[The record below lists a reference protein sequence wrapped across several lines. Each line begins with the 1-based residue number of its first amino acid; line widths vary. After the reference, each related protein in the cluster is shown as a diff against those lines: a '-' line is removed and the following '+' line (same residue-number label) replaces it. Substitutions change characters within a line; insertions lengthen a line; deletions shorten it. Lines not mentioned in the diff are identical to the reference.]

1 MKPFIKISVLATL
14 LLLMGT
20 SAKRRPTTLFMAGDS
35 TMADKEELVESPERG
50 WGQLFPTY
58 VKENLHIENH
68 AKNGR
73 STRSFITEG
82 RWDDLLSRVQKGDIL
97 NKINDTKVYIADEL
111 DRQIEEAVLS
121 GEPLRLEFISAEN
134 GEAYFAEISL
144 KEQE

>member
-1 MKPFIKISVLATL
+1 MINRFFAFFASAFLFLCLPGAGREDGRITL
-14 LLLMGT
+14 RLM
-20 SAKRRPTTLFMAGDS
+20 GDS

-82 RWDDLLSRVQKGDIL
+82 RWDDLQRYLAKRCRKAFS
-97 NKINDTKVYIADEL
+97 
-111 DRQIEEAVLS
+111 VL
-121 GEPLRLEFISAEN
+121 EKP
-134 GEAYFAEISL
+134 
-144 KEQE
+144 